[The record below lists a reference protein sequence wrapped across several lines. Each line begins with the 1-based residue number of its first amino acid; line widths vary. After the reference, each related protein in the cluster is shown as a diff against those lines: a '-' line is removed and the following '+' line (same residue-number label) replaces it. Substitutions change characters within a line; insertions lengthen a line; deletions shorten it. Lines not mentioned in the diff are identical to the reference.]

1 MPPPGCRIGLIVPSN
16 NSVLEP
22 ELWSRVPEG
31 VAFYST
37 RLPAR
42 GDLTVEAVRR
52 METEVDRAVD
62 LLVATRGDCSLD
74 ADMVTTF
81 VMDDGWSETRTAAIA
96 HRAGVPSFTAWT
108 ALRSALDAMSVRRL
122 AVGTPYPHQ
131 IHALVRPFLE
141 RRGYTVTGDGTL
153 DMLRMAD
160 VPQLSTGR
168 VRGLV
173 AGLERTGAGA
183 VVLLA
188 TDLPTF
194 DVISSLE
201 DELGIPILTSNQ
213 TLLWESLRQGGVPAN
228 IVGLGRLFRS

>member
-1 MPPPGCRIGLIVPSN
+1 MVPSN

-22 ELWSRVPEG
+22 ELWSRVQPG
-31 VAFYST
+31 VALYAT

-52 METEVDRAVD
+52 MESEVDRAVD
-62 LLVATRGDCSLD
+62 LLAATGVNVLVY

-81 VMDDGWSETRTAAIA
+81 VMEDGWNQTTTAAIA
-96 HRAGVPSFTAWT
+96 RRAGMPCLTAWT
-108 ALRSALDAMSVRRL
+108 ALESALGALSVRRL
-122 AVGTPYPHQ
+122 AVGSPYPRQ

-141 RRGYTVTGDGTL
+141 RQGFAVTGDGTL
-153 DMLRMAD
+153 DVLGMAD
-160 VPQLSTGR
+160 VPRLPMEA
-168 VRGLV
+168 VRGL
-173 AGLERTGAGA
+173 ATGLDRTGAGA

-201 DELGIPILTSNQ
+201 DELGLPVLTSNQ
-213 TLLWESLRQGGVPAN
+213 TLLWDSLRQGGVAADVAN
-228 IVGLGRLFRS
+228 LGRLLLR

>member
-1 MPPPGCRIGLIVPSN
+1 MVPSN

-22 ELWSRVPEG
+22 EFWSRVPPG
-31 VAFYST
+31 VAFYAT

-42 GDLTVEAVRR
+42 GNLTVEAVRR

-62 LLVATRGDCSLD
+62 LLVATGVSLLAY

-81 VMDDGWSETRTAAIA
+81 VMDDGWNQATTTAIA
-96 HRAGVPSFTAWT
+96 HRAGVPCLTAWT
-108 ALRSALDAMSVRRL
+108 ALESALNALSVRRL
-122 AVGTPYPHQ
+122 AVGTPYPRQ

-141 RRGYTVTGDGTL
+141 RRGFTVTGEGTL
-153 DMLRMAD
+153 DVLGMAD
-160 VPQLSTGR
+160 VPRLSMER
-168 VRGLV
+168 VRALA
-173 AGLERTGAGA
+173 AGLERTDADA

-201 DELGIPILTSNQ
+201 AELAIPVLTSNQ
-213 TLLWESLRQGGVPAN
+213 TLLWDSLKQGGVSADV
-228 IVGLGRLFRS
+228 VGLGRLFRS

>member
-1 MPPPGCRIGLIVPSN
+1 MVPSN

-22 ELWSRVPEG
+22 EFWSRVPPG
-31 VAFYST
+31 VAFYAT

-42 GDLTVEAVRR
+42 GNLTVEAVRR

-62 LLVATRGDCSLD
+62 LLVATGVSLLAY

-81 VMDDGWSETRTAAIA
+81 VMDDGWNQATTTAIA
-96 HRAGVPSFTAWT
+96 HRAGVPCLTAWT
-108 ALRSALDAMSVRRL
+108 ALESALNALSVRRL
-122 AVGTPYPHQ
+122 AVGTPYPRQ

-141 RRGYTVTGDGTL
+141 RRGFTVTGEGTL
-153 DMLRMAD
+153 DVLGMAD
-160 VPQLSTGR
+160 VPRLSMER
-168 VRGLV
+168 VRALA
-173 AGLERTGAGA
+173 AGLDRTGAEA

-201 DELGIPILTSNQ
+201 AELAIPVLTSNQ
-213 TLLWESLRQGGVPAN
+213 TLLWDSLKRGGVSADV
-228 IVGLGRLFRS
+228 VGLGRLFRS

>member
-1 MPPPGCRIGLIVPSN
+1 MVPSN

-22 ELWSRVPEG
+22 EFWSRVPPG
-31 VAFYST
+31 VAFYAT

-42 GDLTVEAVRR
+42 GNLTVEAVRR

-62 LLVATRGDCSLD
+62 LLVATGVSLLAY

-81 VMDDGWSETRTAAIA
+81 VMDDGWNQATTTAIA
-96 HRAGVPSFTAWT
+96 HRAGVPCLTAWT
-108 ALRSALDAMSVRRL
+108 ALESALNALSVRRL
-122 AVGTPYPHQ
+122 AVGTPYPHP

-141 RRGYTVTGDGTL
+141 RRGFTVTGEGTL
-153 DMLRMAD
+153 DVLGMAD
-160 VPQLSTGR
+160 VPRLSMER
-168 VRGLV
+168 VRALA
-173 AGLERTGAGA
+173 AGLERTDADA

-201 DELGIPILTSNQ
+201 AELAIPVLTSNQ
-213 TLLWESLRQGGVPAN
+213 TLLWDSLKRGGVSADV
-228 IVGLGRLFRS
+228 VGLGRLFRS

>member
-1 MPPPGCRIGLIVPSN
+1 MVPSN

-22 ELWSRVPEG
+22 EFWSRVPPG
-31 VAFYST
+31 VAFYAT

-42 GDLTVEAVRR
+42 GNLTVEAVRR

-62 LLVATRGDCSLD
+62 LLVATGVSLLAY

-81 VMDDGWSETRTAAIA
+81 VMDDGWNQATTTAIA
-96 HRAGVPSFTAWT
+96 HRAGVPCLTAWT
-108 ALRSALDAMSVRRL
+108 ALESALNAISVRRL
-122 AVGTPYPHQ
+122 AVGTPYPRQ

-141 RRGYTVTGDGTL
+141 RRGFTVTGEGTL
-153 DMLRMAD
+153 DVLGMAD
-160 VPQLSTGR
+160 VPRLSMER
-168 VRGLV
+168 VRALA
-173 AGLERTGAGA
+173 AGLDRTGAEA

-201 DELGIPILTSNQ
+201 AELAIPVLTSNQ
-213 TLLWESLRQGGVPAN
+213 TLLWDSLKQGGVSADV
-228 IVGLGRLFRS
+228 VGLGRLFRS